1 MQRGDLS
8 GNGKWKIDIMIS
20 THIAV
25 RGMTEPLNIYTSP
38 SPVTVSKCC
47 PQCFESRDVS
57 R

>member
-25 RGMTEPLNIYTSP
+25 RGLT
-38 SPVTVSKCC
+38 
-47 PQCFESRDVS
+47 QQ
-57 R
+57 

>member
-20 THIAV
+20 TH
-25 RGMTEPLNIYTSP
+25 MYTSA
-38 SPVTVSKCC
+38 SPVTVSQCG
-47 PQCFESRDVS
+47 PQRFESRDVS